1 MRASIK
7 AALFPWTKIGSV
19 FVNSESMTILLNQIK
34 SSCGQLGCLGKEG
47 RRLRKNRSGWC
58 APNLCPFASP
68 LLQWLGI
75 YVGSFRGIPLASAEM
90 WFHSPSHSLG
100 AKPPYY
106 RQGNGLGDR
115 FFQVL
120 LAGLLWAHAFLTL
133 GVLTLRVG
141 WEGVGTEEVV

>member
-34 SSCGQLGCLGKEG
+34 SLWTAWMSGEGGQELKKEPFW
-47 RRLRKNRSGWC
+47 LMRSQ
-58 APNLCPFASP
+58 PMPFASP
-68 LLQWLGI
+68 LLPWLGI
-75 YVGSFRGIPLASAEM
+75 YGGTFRGIPLASAEM

-100 AKPPYY
+100 AKHPYY
-106 RQGNGLGDR
+106 RQGYGLGDR

-120 LAGLLWAHAFLTL
+120 LAGLPWAHAFPTL
-133 GVLTLRVG
+133 GVLTSRVG